1 MQVALIIDTL
11 KPEVFIASTVRHSPS
26 ALALPRCICSSS
38 NMLSPQTS
46 PQSLY
51 FNPILHKASEDR

>member
-11 KPEVFIASTVRHSPS
+11 KPGFVIASTIRHSCS
-26 ALALPRCICSSS
+26 ALALPEYMYPSS

-46 PQSLY
+46 PQSSY